1 MGALGGWRSGLL
13 LHRVGERRMWRQTWG
28 RSGFSPL
35 SQEFGQ
41 VWKESISLQEVDG
54 ATTGCPGNPQA

>member
-1 MGALGGWRSGLL
+1 
-13 LHRVGERRMWRQTWG
+13 MWRQTWG